1 MKIIQ
6 QIYSLA
12 SLQNKL
18 FRPLCLALRPWSRLQ
33 ARYQYIDLQQAKR
46 SACQSRTYALTP
58 QAKSIQIKQ
67 TAPAAPIQDLQPSGY
82 EPYNLTS
89 S

>member
-1 MKIIQ
+1 MKTIQ
-6 QIYSLA
+6 QIYSLVL
-12 SLQNKL
+12 LQNKL
-18 FRPLCLALRPWSRLQ
+18 FRPLYLALRPWSRLQ

-67 TAPAAPIQDLQPSGY
+67 TAPATPIQDPR
-82 EPYNLTS
+82 PAARDP
-89 S
+89 